1 MGKLRL
7 VGAVCACSLAFL
19 FAHAANAALIFDA
32 TVTPNVIFGT
42 GVTNG
47 SFTVDRSNNVEL
59 GLRGKLRFDAAGQ
72 PQNIFNSNGDGT
84 YSFDGGVAPTK
95 AYPAAVWSVEWS
107 VNSDL
112 SGSQGRAL
120 NALTYELGVDSDPSA
135 GDTWSVSD
143 PINVTTYLDNAMGTN
158 STGNGG
164 GTVASD
170 SAAYAAL
177 IGSDNVAQN
186 SWRPQWLLTNFD
198 PNVGGRYDFYL
209 AAFDSNGTQL
219 ARTDISVLVAPVPVP
234 ATVWL
239 FGPGLLGL
247 VGIARRKKAV

>member
-7 VGAVCACSLAFL
+7 AGAVCACSLAFL
-19 FAHAANAALIFDA
+19 FAHAANAALIFNA
-32 TVTPNVIFGT
+32 NVTPNVIFGT
-42 GVTNG
+42 NVANG

-59 GLRGKLRFDAAGQ
+59 GLRGKLRFDATGLA
-72 PQNIFNSNGDGT
+72 QNTFNSNGDGT
-84 YSFDGGVAPTK
+84 YSFDGGVAPTQS
-95 AYPAAVWSVEWS
+95 YPAAVWSIEWS
-107 VNSDL
+107 VNSDW
-112 SGSQGRAL
+112 SGNSGRAL
-120 NALTYELGVDSDPSA
+120 NALTYKLGVDSDPSA
-135 GDTWSVSD
+135 GDTWTVSD
-143 PINVTTYLDNAMGTN
+143 PINVSYADNAIGTN

-164 GTVASD
+164 GTVASG
-170 SAAYAAL
+170 SAAYVAL

-186 SWRPQWLLTNFD
+186 SWRAQWLLPNLD

-209 AAFDSNGTQL
+209 AAFNGTTQL